1 MTANPSWAEQSV
13 EQLNGCFNRIRA
25 QSKRLSHSHEP
36 EALHQ
41 LRINL
46 RRLRASVQAGE
57 EALNLPHCLLGRS
70 VARQGRPL
78 GRLRDLDVLCEHL
91 QAELLPQLN
100 EEESP
105 SLQGWIERLQRRQK
119 RAGRLAKAHLG
130 SASFQQWQRNC
141 RRWLSDPQFTP
152 LGERPLLEVLPD
164 LQLRSLGILL
174 LHQGWQ
180 AKDPHLDAE
189 LLHDLRKCV
198 KATRY
203 QAEGFRQFYGLAYG
217 VWIDELRKLQ
227 ECLGGLQDLSVLRR
241 LIKQDLRQG
250 MPGLEALLKSNEQKH
265 WGRWLG
271 LRGRYCSAESRQ
283 ALRELVVGSS
293 GA

>member
-13 EQLNGCFNRIRA
+13 EQLGSCFNRIRS
-25 QSKRLSHSHEP
+25 QSKRLSNSHEP

-46 RRLRASVQAGE
+46 RRLRASVQAGS
-57 EALNLPHCLLGRS
+57 EALNLPHCLAGRS

-91 QAELLPQLN
+91 HAELLPQLDA
-100 EEESP
+100 EESP
-105 SLQGWIERLQRRQK
+105 SLQGLIERLQRRQK
-119 RAGRLAKAHLG
+119 RARRLTKAHLG

-141 RRWLSDPQFTP
+141 CRWLREPQCTS

-180 AKDPHLDAE
+180 AKDPHQDAE
-189 LLHDLRKCV
+189 QLHDLRKCV

-203 QAEGFRQFYGLAYG
+203 QADGFRQFYGLAYG
-217 VWIDELRKLQ
+217 VWIDELRQLQ
-227 ECLGGLQDLSVLRR
+227 DSLGGLQDLSVLRA
-241 LIKQDLRQG
+241 LLKHDLRQG
-250 MPGLEALLKSNEQKH
+250 LPGLEALIKGNEQKH
-265 WGRWLG
+265 WNHWLG
-271 LRGRYCSAESRQ
+271 LRGRYCSPESRQ
-283 ALRELVVGSS
+283 GLRELVVSCS
-293 GA
+293 AN